1 LGRLAFDEVYKADV
15 GDPRHIIYLENQRG
29 GFVSEK
35 VAILG
40 LGTMGSGMAAN
51 LLKAGFFLAVY
62 NRTAAK
68 AEPLVKAGARL
79 ASSPAEA
86 AHGAS
91 VVISMLADD
100 VASREI
106 WTGKNGAL
114 AASDNDAILI
124 ESSTASPAWI
134 AELASLAAEH
144 GAQFLDAPVTGSRT
158 QAEAGQLTFLVGG
171 SQQALSA
178 ATPVLQ
184 AMGKEIIHLG
194 PVGSGAKLKLIN
206 NFLCGV
212 QIASLAQALTWIER
226 SGLDRDKALAFL
238 KVGAPGSPLLGAI
251 SARMAARNYDV
262 NFLLKLMAKDLL
274 YAQNEAANC
283 NVDLTTAEIARSLF
297 DLAAAKGYAEQDMS
311 SVIEPVRAQGA
322 AGN

>member
-1 LGRLAFDEVYKADV
+1 M
-15 GDPRHIIYLENQRG
+15 
-29 GFVSEK
+29 SEK

-51 LLKAGFFLAVY
+51 MLKAGFSLAVY

-79 ASSPAEA
+79 ASSPADA
-86 AHGAS
+86 AQGAS

-106 WTGKNGAL
+106 WLGKNGAL
-114 AASDNDAILI
+114 AASDKGAILI

-158 QAEAGQLTFLVGG
+158 QAEAGQLSFLVGG
-171 SQQALSA
+171 SQQTLAA

-184 AMGKEIIHLG
+184 AMSQGIIHLG
-194 PVGSGAKLKLIN
+194 PTGSGAKLKLIN

-212 QIASLAQALTWIER
+212 QVASLAQGLTWIER
-226 SGLDRDKALAFL
+226 SGLDREKALEFL
-238 KVGAPGSPLLGAI
+238 KGGAPGSPLLGAI
-251 SARMAARNYDV
+251 SARMAAKNYDV

-283 NVDLTTAEIARSLF
+283 NVDLTTAQVARSLF
-297 DLAAAKGYAEQDMS
+297 DTAAASGYAEKDMS
-311 SVIEPVRAQGA
+311 SVIEPVRAKA
-322 AGN
+322 ASSN